1 MQITGTFNDINDTK
15 SYTVTITIPRV
26 NRPDITVKDV
36 TDADFNETTDTIL
49 FPLDPIDI
57 SVDYSDTFSHVIVK
71 SATVRLVSNFNLK
84 DLVLSNNNRDIK
96 MQISVTENNTTKTI
110 FSGYV
115 EPLAF
120 NEPYAHV
127 WETIEITAT
136 DDLATAQYIKYPT
149 LRSVAPVL
157 NQMSTFDTIINNV
170 ADALGLDVEYDGLD
184 REIEI
189 DQSVQDFLSGTK
201 ISNSIWAGESP
212 DDFMSC
218 YDVLE
223 QVGKYWGIWFIEYEG
238 KLRCFNWHNET
249 RTNVTLTKN
258 DFTDT
263 STNLSNADAYTQ
275 IKLTCNVDDADTII
289 EFGEDITSPYPHYVK
304 YLEELVAEGDGSRAL
319 KLFTNLVKNDE
330 TADETDKKHPSESY
344 IYKNFCWVKQ
354 SNLWD
359 FGSNSYTDLIGE
371 TNPITHEEY
380 TQQEILQ
387 WLRANPG
394 KGAFV
399 SFGRTDKMT
408 LKDKSPINSLDL
420 RDYLIISVMGQD
432 VKSYDSTMKG
442 ILESA
447 APICSFKG
455 SAKAFTPPDSDTTN
469 YLIISGNI
477 LLNKLYAQT
486 GKVMHRKNK
495 DKKTFGEEYD
505 GINGSLYLDS
515 LNTFADVDRDFDDN
529 KLIKGVNPDYM
540 NQSVPKIGENDWGCY
555 YIHRFYDGE
564 AGSEY
569 AYTGSGNNKTYVPV
583 GLYGDLKQSKYNQT
597 WKYEWSF
604 INGQGKKVDNTS
616 KVPILICQMK
626 IGDGENAKY
635 CVERI
640 DLGTDG
646 WGKFQW
652 LTDAQIKGRE
662 PWVNPITG
670 ITQTQ
675 EIKIENNYWYNFTI
689 GIDPK
694 IDDYIIGTEYDI
706 QNTIWYY
713 DDVDGKGTAIPIKYN
728 DNLAGEVEFKIIKP
742 ILAYWGYSGNEYRLW
757 VELFWDLDNGD
768 SFKWPILEKLSSI
781 MLSDFKIEL
790 TSNKGHILN
799 NTANNDLVYPSVENN
814 TYIEPHED
822 DVDIATMIT
831 SEEAARWGTEM
842 VQSDSHVLISSND
855 QTKDNMPFLGFEY
868 DTGEVDEEQHPIMAY
883 VKPEQ
888 LYVNDFY
895 HEYSTPRTVVNTQ
908 IKLNT
913 NYLAN
918 PDKYSFTYPTAFNLT
933 KEVHVPIGYE
943 ADLKYDTIS
952 LTTKNMQINDNGD
965 ESN

>member
-1 MQITGTFNDINDTK
+1 MKIEGTFNNIKNNK
-15 SYTVTITIPRV
+15 SYTVTIGDGVITTYTIRDLEDYDSAV
-26 NRPDITVKDV
+26 
-36 TDADFNETTDTIL
+36 NETIA
-49 FPLDPIDI
+49 FAPDPIDI

-84 DLVLSNNNRDIK
+84 DLLLSNNNRDIK
-96 MQISVTENNTTKTI
+96 MQITVTENGTTKTI

-157 NQMSTFDTIINNV
+157 NQMSTFDTIIDNV

-184 REIEI
+184 REIET

-201 ISNSIWAGESP
+201 ISNSIWRGESP

-249 RTNVTLTKN
+249 RTNVALTKN

-275 IKLTCNVDDADTII
+275 IKLTCNVDDADTIV
-289 EFGEDITSPYPHYVK
+289 EFGEDITSPYTHYVK

-359 FGSNSYTDLIGE
+359 FGSDSYTDLIGE
-371 TNPITHEEY
+371 TNPITNEEY

-408 LKDKSPINSLDL
+408 LKDKSPINSIDL
-420 RDYLIISVMGQD
+420 KDYLIISVMG
-432 VKSYDSTMKG
+432 YDSKYYDTSMKST
-442 ILESA
+442 LEQA

-455 SAKAFTPPDSDTTN
+455 TAKAFTPPDSDTTN
-469 YLIISGNI
+469 YLIISGRI

-486 GKVMHRKNK
+486 GKTMHRKNK
-495 DKKTFGEEYD
+495 DKNTFGKEYD
-505 GINGSLYLDS
+505 EISYSQEGGPLYLDS
-515 LNTFADVDRDFDDN
+515 LNNYYQIKGDFVN
-529 KLIKGVNPDYM
+529 SKLVKGVNPDYL

-555 YIHRFYDGE
+555 YTHRFYDGS
-564 AGSEY
+564 AGSE
-569 AYTGSGNNKTYVPV
+569 AETSNTA
-583 GLYGDLKQSKYNQT
+583 LYGDLKQSKYNQT

-640 DLGTDG
+640 DQGTNG

-652 LTDAQIKGRE
+652 MTEAQAPTIDNKK
-662 PWVNPITG
+662 WL
-670 ITQTQ
+670 
-675 EIKIENNYWYNFTI
+675 YFTI

-713 DDVDGKGTAIPIKYN
+713 DDVDGKGTAIPINYS
-728 DNLAGEVEFKIIKP
+728 DNLAGEVEFKIMQP
-742 ILAYWGYSGNEYRLW
+742 MLAYWGYSDNAYRLW
-757 VELFWDLDNGD
+757 VELFWNVDGAN
-768 SFKWPILEKLSSI
+768 FKWPILEKLSSI

-799 NTANNDLVYPSVENN
+799 NTANNDLVYASDENN

-831 SEEAARWGTEM
+831 SKEAADWGTEM

-855 QTKDNMPFLGFEY
+855 ESQNNQPFLGFEY

-895 HEYSTPRTVVNTQ
+895 NEYSTPRTVVNTQ

-913 NYLAN
+913 NYLSN
-918 PDKYSFTYPTAFNLT
+918 PDKYSFTYPAAFNLAN
-933 KEVHVPIGYE
+933 EVHVPIGYE

-952 LTTKNMQINDNGD
+952 LTTKNMN
-965 ESN
+965 

>member
-1 MQITGTFNDINDTK
+1 MKIEGTFNNIRNDK
-15 SYTVTITIPRV
+15 SYTVSIGDGIQITHPIRDLEDYDNAVAETIAFAP
-26 NRPDITVKDV
+26 NPIT
-36 TDADFNETTDTIL
+36 
-49 FPLDPIDI
+49 I

-84 DLVLSNNNRDIK
+84 NLVLSNNNRDIK
-96 MQISVTENNTTKTI
+96 MTISVTENDVTKTI

-127 WETIEITAT
+127 WETIEVTAT
-136 DDLATAQYIKYPT
+136 DNLATAQYKYIKYPT
-149 LRSVAPVL
+149 LSSVAPVL

-170 ADALGLDVEYDGLD
+170 AGALGLAVEYDGLD
-184 REIEI
+184 REIEEK
-189 DQSVQDFLSGTK
+189 QSVQDKLSGTK

-223 QVGKYWGIWFIEYEG
+223 QVGKYWGIWFIEYDG

-249 RTNVTLTKN
+249 RTNVTLTKD

-263 STNLSNADAYTQ
+263 STNMSNADAYTQ
-275 IKLTCNVDDADTII
+275 IKLTCNVEDADTIV
-289 EFGEDITSPYPHYVK
+289 EFGDDIVSPYTHYVK
-304 YLEELVAEGDGSRAL
+304 YLEELVAEGDGARAL
-319 KLFTNLVKNDE
+319 KLFTNLVKNDV

-344 IYKNFCWVKQ
+344 IYKNFCWIKE

-359 FGSNSYTDLIGE
+359 FGDYGYEQFLPGHNDHPT
-371 TNPITHEEY
+371 
-380 TQQEILQ
+380 TQQFILN
-387 WLRANPG
+387 WLRIHPG

-399 SFGRTDKMT
+399 SFGRTDKST
-408 LKDKSPINSLDL
+408 LKDNAPINSIDL
-420 RDYLIISVMGQD
+420 KDYLIISVMGHD
-432 VKSYDSTMKG
+432 SKSYDNTMKG
-442 ILESA
+442 ILENA

-455 SAKAFTPPDSDTTN
+455 ASKTFTPPDSDTTN
-469 YLIISGNI
+469 YLIISGHI

-486 GKVMHRKNK
+486 GKTMHRRNK
-495 DKKTFGEEYD
+495 KHHKDTFGYEYNEIT
-505 GINGSLYLDS
+505 GNLYDDS
-515 LNTFADVDRDFDDN
+515 LHTFAELDRDFQTKYLN
-529 KLIKGVNPDYM
+529 KNGVNESYM
-540 NQSVPKIGENDWGCY
+540 NQSVPKIGDDDWGCY
-555 YIHRFYDGE
+555 YIHRFYDGD

-569 AYTGSGNNKTYVPV
+569 AYTGSGDNKTYVPLE
-583 GLYGDLKQSKYNQT
+583 LYGDLKQSKYNQT

-640 DLGTDG
+640 DQGANG

-652 LTDAQIKGRE
+652 MTEAQAPTIDNKK
-662 PWVNPITG
+662 WL
-670 ITQTQ
+670 
-675 EIKIENNYWYNFTI
+675 YFTI

-706 QNTIWYY
+706 QNTINYY
-713 DDVDGKGTAIPIKYN
+713 DDVDGKGTAIPINYS
-728 DNLAGEVEFKIIKP
+728 DNLAGEVEFKIIQP
-742 ILAYWGYSGNEYRLW
+742 MLAYWGYSENTYRLW
-757 VELFWDLDNGD
+757 VELFWDVDGVD
-768 SFKWPILEKLSSI
+768 YKWPILEKLSSI

-799 NTANNDLVYPSVENN
+799 NTANNDLVYASDENN

-831 SEEAARWGTEM
+831 SKEAAEWGTEM

-855 QTKDNMPFLGFEY
+855 ETQNNQPFLGFEY

-895 HEYSTPRTVVNTQ
+895 NEYNTARTVIDTQ

-913 NYLAN
+913 EYLN
-918 PDKYSFTYPTAFNLT
+918 TPDKFSFVYPVEFKLT
-933 KEVHVPIGYE
+933 DEVHVPIGYE

-952 LTTKNMQINDNGD
+952 LTTKNMN
-965 ESN
+965 